1 MTHFDECQRFLRYK
15 YGFHS
20 FLIVVVLS
28 AFNFSMSSIW
38 SIQWAETKEAEYL
51 FLLSIA
57 VFYSFIMSI
66 YKGAYFHKN
75 ETPAFTIPLF
85 LLSSFLYLD
94 TSLSSPL
101 LSDGKLTMR
110 GLYLLFAIMW
120 FSGAILY
127 VVKALID
134 KRRDKN
140 DLD

>member
-1 MTHFDECQRFLRYK
+1 MTHFDEYQRFLRYK

>member
-1 MTHFDECQRFLRYK
+1 MTHFDEYQRFLRYK

-75 ETPAFTIPLF
+75 ETPALTIPLF

-134 KRRDKN
+134 KRRDKK

>member
-1 MTHFDECQRFLRYK
+1 MNPYDEYQKLLRYK

-28 AFNFSMSSIW
+28 TFNFSMSSIW

-57 VFYSFIMSI
+57 VFYSFITSI

-75 ETPAFTIPLF
+75 ETPALIIPLF
-85 LLSSFLYLD
+85 LLSSLLYLV

-101 LSDGKLTMR
+101 LSEGKLTMR
-110 GLYLLFAIMW
+110 GLNLLFGIMW
-120 FSGAILY
+120 LSGAILY
-127 VVKALID
+127 IVKAIID
-134 KRRDKN
+134 KRRDKK